1 MSCSPFSPL
10 KTKNADTFHT
20 LLIFF
25 FLRTKDKVRASL
37 LAVIVSIFILEMQSN
52 LPLAGDCH
60 WLLLRETDPDHGCF
74 GDNQDSVFKRDQ
86 PSERKCLHQQS
97 QLSPSFW
104 MGFHVT
110 SKMQRNIKLHNLSSQ
125 IKSVSFSSS
134 WLFFCF
140 VLFCF
145 VLLCFLGPY
154 LQYMEIPRPGVESEL
169 QLLAYTTTTAT
180 QDPSRIYDLHHSSQ
194 QRQIL
199 NPLSEPRDWTHNF
212 MVPNQIYFCSATRGT
227 PLKLTT
233 VIISHLRSYTQIQWS
248 QELSE
253 QIWTE

>member
-10 KTKNADTFHT
+10 KTKNADTFHA

-145 VLLCFLGPY
+145 ALLFRAIPAVYGDSQARGRIWATAAGLHHNHSNAGSKPY
-154 LQYMEIPRPGVESEL
+154 LWLTP
-169 QLLAYTTTTAT
+169 QLTAT
-180 QDPSRIYDLHHSSQ
+180 PDP
-194 QRQIL
+194 
-199 NPLSEPRDWTHNF
+199 
-212 MVPNQIYFCSATRGT
+212 
-227 PLKLTT
+227 
-233 VIISHLRSYTQIQWS
+233 
-248 QELSE
+248 
-253 QIWTE
+253 